1 MGSCFSKM
9 NSLIDK
15 HLPLHKLS
23 KREKKEKFKPWI
35 TSDIT
40 AKIKEKDKLYKR
52 FIKTKRNDIIHNVN
66 QLKNEI
72 TSLIR
77 RKKKEYYNKYFS
89 EHKCNLKKV
98 WAGIKEII
106 SINPKKSNCPT
117 RILHNGKLITNET
130 DVANKFNEYFTGIA
144 DEILKK
150 RKYHGKKSYRD
161 YLKNPLPNTLT
172 FYECDSKEV
181 ENLITLLGMNKS
193 TGPMSIP
200 TFILQLMK
208 KEICTPLSK
217 IFNLSLKTGVHPDIL
232 KVSKTIPIFKKAS
245 KLDVGNYRPISL
257 LSNINKLLE
266 KLYTTEHR
274 NS

>member
-1 MGSCFSKM
+1 M
-9 NSLIDK
+9 NSPR
-15 HLPLHKLS
+15 HG
-23 KREKKEKFKPWI
+23 E
-35 TSDIT
+35 
-40 AKIKEKDKLYKR
+40 
-52 FIKTKRNDIIHNVN
+52 IH
-66 QLKNEI
+66 
-72 TSLIR
+72 R
-77 RKKKEYYNKYFS
+77 
-89 EHKCNLKKV
+89 
-98 WAGIKEII
+98 
-106 SINPKKSNCPT
+106 
-117 RILHNGKLITNET
+117 ITNET

-266 KLYTTEHR
+266 KIIHHR
-274 NS
+274 TYKFLETYKCIYIVKGSYEPLTHAYFYNKFQIFQFFLDYFSHSQLQTQPIRTI